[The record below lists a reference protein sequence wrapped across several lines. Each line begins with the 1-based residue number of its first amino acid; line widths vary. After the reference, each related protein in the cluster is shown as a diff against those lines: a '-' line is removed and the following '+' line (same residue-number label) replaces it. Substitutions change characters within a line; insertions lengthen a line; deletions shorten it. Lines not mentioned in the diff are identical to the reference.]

1 MILRRD
7 LYLFFLC
14 ISLITTG
21 SAQRMG
27 KDSSINYLTNTPKIS
42 SLILPV
48 SLISLGAFSIHN
60 TTFINRFGIKNWQT
74 QHFKTFNT
82 DADDILQHTPLAAG
96 LVLAVFDKSN
106 KKWLFLKRAVLTEVI
121 TNIAVQ
127 TIKSQSHI
135 LRPNNSDYLSF
146 PSGHT
151 TEAFAGATLFC
162 DHYAKGKPW
171 LQILTYSTASTV
183 GILRILKNRHWANDV
198 IAGAGLGILSV
209 KLSEFVFRE
218 KSTRDAVSI
227 N

>member
-1 MILRRD
+1 MVSRRV
-7 LYLFFLC
+7 LFLLLLFLA
-14 ISLITTG
+14 SITTG
-21 SAQRMG
+21 LAQRMG
-27 KDSSINYLTNTPKIS
+27 KDSTVTPFTYKPKIS
-42 SLILPV
+42 SLILPI
-48 SLISLGAFSIHN
+48 SLVSLGAYSIHN

-82 DADDILQHTPLAAG
+82 DADDFLQHASLAAG
-96 LVLAVFDKSN
+96 LVLAAFDKSD
-106 KKWLFLKRAVLTEVI
+106 KKWLFLKRVVLTEVI

-127 TIKSQSHI
+127 TIKRQSHI

-151 TEAFAGATLFC
+151 TEAFAGAALFC

-171 LQILTYSTASTV
+171 LQVLTYSAASTV

-218 KSTRDAVSI
+218 KSTQDAVSI

>member
-1 MILRRD
+1 MN
-7 LYLFFLC
+7 
-14 ISLITTG
+14 TTG
-21 SAQRMG
+21 SAQRMNM
-27 KDSSINYLTNTPKIS
+27 DSTVNSLSGRPKIS
-42 SLILPV
+42 SLVLPI

-82 DADDILQHTPLAAG
+82 DADDILQHTPLVAG
-96 LVLAVFDKSN
+96 LLFAAFDKSD

-127 TIKSQSHI
+127 TIKKQSHI

-162 DHYAKGKPW
+162 DHYAKGKLW
-171 LQILTYSTASTV
+171 LQILTYTTASSV
-183 GILRILKNRHWANDV
+183 GVLRILKNRHWANDV

-218 KSTRDAVSI
+218 KSSVSAYSI